1 MTILKQRNSG
11 WLMKKVEK
19 ELEKTAN
26 EASAMLDA
34 WKDGYTEMEF
44 RLMNGEDLR
53 DGRGWPAGNDG
64 HIIPNDSKHDL
75 WKRTIIAHEQQFQN
89 LTEYGQ
95 PMRSCLEG
103 RSVAER
109 MSGMSGKEIAGEMDE
124 WSVFALAHKPTGCFF
139 LRNLVLYSNGIMSTG
154 HYYGQTKNGWSTSSS
169 GASIPYWAKRNAS
182 SPGFRPM
189 LVEDYETH
197 INKFY
202 QEAVDWIEEKFA
214 EKPKVRKRM
223 RDSLDEQM
231 NHDKFRG
238 LQWRN

>member
-1 MTILKQRNSG
+1 MTILKQRSSG

-19 ELEKTAN
+19 ELEKIAN

-44 RLMNGEDLR
+44 RLMNGEDLKDRNGR
-53 DGRGWPAGNDG
+53 DR
-64 HIIPNDSKHDL
+64 IPNHCPKHDL
-75 WKRTIIAHEQQFQN
+75 WERTIIAHEQQFQN
-89 LTEYGQ
+89 LDEYGM
-95 PMRSCLEG
+95 PMRDCLEG
-103 RSVAER
+103 RSVAEQ
-109 MSGMSGKEIAGEMDE
+109 MSNMSGKEIAGKMDE

-139 LRNLVLYSNGIMSTG
+139 LRNMVLYSNGIMSSG
-154 HYYGQTKNGWSTSSS
+154 HYNGQTKGDYHTSSS
-169 GASIPYWAKRNAS
+169 GAWIPYWAKRDS
-182 SPGFRPM
+182 KYPPM
-189 LVEDYETH
+189 YVEDYESH

-214 EKPKVRKRM
+214 EKPKVKKRM

-238 LQWRN
+238 LHWRN